1 MWCLRAPPIP
11 ECLSPRYMQCVADSG
26 VAVVPTMAEARR
38 FNDPAA
44 IFQFMREHPA
54 VEGWTLVR
62 VV

>member
-1 MWCLRAPPIP
+1 
-11 ECLSPRYMQCVADSG
+11 MQCVADSG